1 MRRWNCEERKFEE
14 YSVPENWQVGLYSHD
29 QDKLT
34 DCAKCGKTL
43 KYSQKYRS
51 LEVMDDKGREYA
63 VCKGCFKEEWVRK
76 QTNITRTKFV
86 ELEEN
91 YMDIDDGER

>member
-14 YSVPENWQVGLYSHD
+14 YSVPERWKVGLYSHD

-51 LEVMDDKGREYA
+51 LEVMDDQGREYT

-76 QTNITRTKFV
+76 QMNITRTKFV